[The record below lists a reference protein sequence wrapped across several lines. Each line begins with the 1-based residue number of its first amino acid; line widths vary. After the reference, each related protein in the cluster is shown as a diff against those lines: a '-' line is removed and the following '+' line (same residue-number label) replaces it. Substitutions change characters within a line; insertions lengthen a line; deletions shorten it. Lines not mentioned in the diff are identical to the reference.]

1 MAYLDH
7 TWNKRFAS
15 SIGYSMLNIKNSD
28 GQTPDAFHRG
38 HYASGNFLFFPVDN
52 VMIGSELIW
61 GKRENFLDGFKSD
74 DFHLQFSFKYNSRR
88 LSNFESRSLE
98 SNGPDELND

>member
-38 HYASGNFLFFPVDN
+38 HYASGNFLFSPSDN
-52 VMIGSELIW
+52 VHDRQRVDLG
-61 GKRENFLDGFKSD
+61 
-74 DFHLQFSFKYNSRR
+74 
-88 LSNFESRSLE
+88 
-98 SNGPDELND
+98 